1 MKNIIPEKIRQYW
14 DRQKSFLSN
23 TLLDFKMKKSNID
36 DFNTYCGRME
46 EIKFRIAK
54 IETILAGGSIGEE
67 IFNTESTQTGN
78 MSAQS

>member
-1 MKNIIPEKIRQYW
+1 
-14 DRQKSFLSN
+14 
-23 TLLDFKMKKSNID
+23 MKKSNID

-78 MSAQS
+78 MSAQSWKTEVGRKRRFARRLSTMVESNQYEN